1 MKRTIRTSAIFV
13 SGLLLGV
20 ATTAIGAGI
29 LGSSKFSDVPKGSF
43 YDEAVG
49 RLSEMGII
57 QGADGRFFPDRPVNR
72 AELAVI
78 LDRALRAMQ
87 GGSVVTTPVSSAA
100 SSVTEQSSSRSR
112 SSSTS
117 SSRSSSSTGP
127 TSSTA
132 GAFRFTTEGFTVGS
146 QVKKISVSVLRTG
159 GTKGAVKVDY
169 AFGGGTAIQNT
180 DYAGST
186 GTVSFAEGENSKTI
200 QVNLV
205 GTFTT
210 NKTIEATLSNP
221 TGGAILGT
229 PAKLTITVLAGSS
242 ATGSSNSSS
251 AGSSTAATV
260 QGAGVF
266 TFNAASYQVREN
278 VPTVT
283 VTVVRNGG
291 STGAVGITYATSGGS
306 ATSGSHYQQS
316 SGTLSF
322 AAGETSKTFTVSVI
336 DNGDI
341 GGNKTVNLVLSAP
354 TGGAGLGV
362 ASIPLTIVDDEAVT
376 TVASGALIFN
386 PNVLNVTEFS
396 TTADLILVRQFNTSN
411 TVTVSYSTNNGSAVA
426 SSDYTATTGTVTFL
440 PGEATKVISVPIL
453 KDDLVEQQEYFSM
466 NLSNPT
472 GAGLGA
478 NSTATVNIQ

>member
-29 LGSSKFSDVPKGSF
+29 LGSAKFSDVPKGSY
-43 YDEAVG
+43 YDAAVG

-57 QGADGRFFPDRPVNR
+57 QGVDGRFFPDRPVNR
-72 AELAVI
+72 AEIAVI
-78 LDRALRAMQ
+78 LDRAMQAMQ
-87 GGSVVTTPVSSAA
+87 GGSYVSSTA
-100 SSVTEQSSSRSR
+100 SSVSSQTTVSSSSRS
-112 SSSTS
+112 SSS

-169 AFGGGTAIQNT
+169 TFGGGTAVQNT

-186 GTVSFAEGENSKTI
+186 GTVSFADGENSKTI

-221 TGGAILGT
+221 TNGAILGT

-242 ATGSSNSSS
+242 ATGSSNSSSS

-291 STGAVGITYATSGGS
+291 STGAVGVTYATSGGT
-306 ATSGSHYQQS
+306 ANSGSQYQQS

-322 AAGETSKTFTVSVI
+322 AAGETTKTFTVSII

-396 TTADLILVRQFNTSN
+396 STADLILVRQFNTSN